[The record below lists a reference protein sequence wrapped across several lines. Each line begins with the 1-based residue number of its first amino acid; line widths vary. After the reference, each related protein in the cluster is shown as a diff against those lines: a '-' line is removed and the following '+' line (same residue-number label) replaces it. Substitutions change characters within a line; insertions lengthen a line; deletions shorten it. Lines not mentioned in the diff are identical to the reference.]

1 MLIQPNGLNLAILTV
16 HVKQVP
22 VQHGNLHWT
31 LPAGGSLRGWQTEQ
45 VVAVRINYQQWALLF
60 AIGVFLSRLPI
71 ALSQDQT
78 QSPKSVALGTVKHA
92 GGKDDIQAIGNRTIG
107 KRGFGNWYSP
117 EQEIKLGREYS
128 HAIENGASFV
138 DDPVITEYVN
148 RIGQNLIRNS
158 DATVPFTI
166 KVIDCGDINAY
177 ALPGGF
183 LYVNSGLILAADD
196 EAELAGVMAHEI
208 AHVAAHHRTRQ
219 ITRSQLLNFASMPLI
234 FFGGGVGIAVQQ
246 LSMPK
251 VSRGFETE
259 ADYLGVEYLYK
270 AGYDPQAYISFF
282 ERVQVLEDHNLG
294 FITKFFASHPPTAN
308 RIQKTQRE
316 IARILPNR
324 DVYVLTTSEFED
336 VKLRLAI
343 YEGRRPTND
352 EDMDPLTLRRKD
364 TESASDNDQP
374 PTLKR

>member
-1 MLIQPNGLNLAILTV
+1 
-16 HVKQVP
+16 
-22 VQHGNLHWT
+22 
-31 LPAGGSLRGWQTEQ
+31 
-45 VVAVRINYQQWALLF
+45 
-60 AIGVFLSRLPI
+60 
-71 ALSQDQT
+71 
-78 QSPKSVALGTVKHA
+78 
-92 GGKDDIQAIGNRTIG
+92 
-107 KRGFGNWYSP
+107 
-117 EQEIKLGREYS
+117 
-128 HAIENGASFV
+128 
-138 DDPVITEYVN
+138 
-148 RIGQNLIRNS
+148 
-158 DATVPFTI
+158 
-166 KVIDCGDINAY
+166 INAY

-282 ERVQVLEDHNLG
+282 ERVQVLEDQNRG

-343 YEGRRPTND
+343 YEGRR
-352 EDMDPLTLRRKD
+352 
-364 TESASDNDQP
+364 
-374 PTLKR
+374 

>member
-1 MLIQPNGLNLAILTV
+1 MIVPGKTAQGVFAEACSHPEEHILIRPNGPNLAVLTV

-22 VQHGNLHWT
+22 VQHGNLHWA
-31 LPAGGSLRGWQTEQ
+31 LPTGRKLTRLADRGQ
-45 VVAVRINYQQWALLF
+45 VVAVRINYQQWTLLF
-60 AIGVFLSRLPI
+60 AIVFLSRLPI

-78 QSPKSVALGTVKHA
+78 RSPQSVEPGTVKHA
-92 GGKDDIQAIGNRTIG
+92 GGKDDIQAIGSRTIG

-117 EQEIKLGREYS
+117 EQEIKMGREYS
-128 HAIENGASFV
+128 HAIENGAKFV

-234 FFGGGVGIAVQQ
+234 FFGGGVGIAVLQ

-282 ERVQVLEDHNLG
+282 ERVQVLEDRNLG
-294 FITKFFASHPPTAN
+294 FITKVFASHPPTAN

-324 DVYVLTTSEFED
+324 NAYVLTTSEFED

-352 EDMDPLTLRRKD
+352 EDMDP
-364 TESASDNDQP
+364 
-374 PTLKR
+374 

>member
-1 MLIQPNGLNLAILTV
+1 
-16 HVKQVP
+16 
-22 VQHGNLHWT
+22 
-31 LPAGGSLRGWQTEQ
+31 
-45 VVAVRINYQQWALLF
+45 
-60 AIGVFLSRLPI
+60 
-71 ALSQDQT
+71 
-78 QSPKSVALGTVKHA
+78 
-92 GGKDDIQAIGNRTIG
+92 
-107 KRGFGNWYSP
+107 
-117 EQEIKLGREYS
+117 
-128 HAIENGASFV
+128 
-138 DDPVITEYVN
+138 
-148 RIGQNLIRNS
+148 
-158 DATVPFTI
+158 
-166 KVIDCGDINAY
+166 
-177 ALPGGF
+177 
-183 LYVNSGLILAADD
+183 
-196 EAELAGVMAHEI
+196 
-208 AHVAAHHRTRQ
+208 
-219 ITRSQLLNFASMPLI
+219 
-234 FFGGGVGIAVQQ
+234 
-246 LSMPK
+246 MPK